1 MLPSLHLGEINIGIH
16 VCQFTFEPTFYTFVS
31 IQWRM
36 EGFDEKKA
44 RIGGFA
50 YPYSPPQ
57 KGTVRFVKK
66 NLEDW
71 DTFLSQLFQST
82 ANNHHILVNI
92 FNIFISRPC

>member
-44 RIGGFA
+44 RIGGFE
-50 YPYSPPQ
+50 YPYSPPPQ
-57 KGTVRFVKK
+57 TSPSGSYQTSSS
-66 NLEDW
+66 L
-71 DTFLSQLFQST
+71 LH
-82 ANNHHILVNI
+82 APILYRQI
-92 FNIFISRPC
+92 TKDF

>member
-44 RIGGFA
+44 RIGGFE
-50 YPYSPPQ
+50 YPYSPPSKRDCAFRQ
-57 KGTVRFVKK
+57 EELGRLRHFS
-66 NLEDW
+66 L
-71 DTFLSQLFQST
+71 
-82 ANNHHILVNI
+82 LVV
-92 FNIFISRPC
+92 SVYS